1 MENQQLLRSLPS
13 VDELLSHVQVV
24 PWIDRYSRALVVA
37 GIRYILGEV
46 RQSVLG
52 GLFQGDCI
60 RTDYLL
66 EEIEAWLQA
75 ESKPQLR
82 RIINATGVV
91 LHTNLGRAP
100 LAVEALQAI
109 QETAKAYSNL
119 EYRLT
124 TGERG
129 SRYEH
134 VERLLKEL
142 TGAEGAIVVNN
153 NAAAVMLVLNTMA
166 VQKEVIISRG
176 QLVEI
181 GGAFRVPDV
190 MVQSGAKL
198 VEVGTTNKTRISDY
212 INAITEHTGLLLRV
226 HTSNFRIIGF
236 TSEVSALQMAE
247 IGKKY
252 RIPVYEDQGSGV
264 LIQLPGMPQH
274 DGTVREAIE
283 GGVDV
288 VTFSGDKL
296 LGGAQA
302 GLIVGKTEYIDKMK
316 RNPLIRAFRIDKLSL
331 AALEATLRLYKQ
343 GDAGIKSIPVIRML
357 TATIEELT
365 ARAHILAQ
373 ALQTYFSP
381 EAIQVLHITGQ
392 AGGGSLPGE
401 EIPSVA
407 VALSLQEI
415 GLQQAAAFL
424 RKAQVP
430 VVCRIAENRLLLDM
444 RTVVDEEIPWIV
456 EACQGLSNNRNL

>member
-1 MENQQLLRSLPS
+1 MANQQLLRSLPS
-13 VDELLSHVQVV
+13 VDELLSHEQTVH
-24 PWIDRYSRALVVA
+24 WIDQYSRPLVVT
-37 GIRYILGEV
+37 GIRYILGAV
-46 RQSVLG
+46 RQAILG
-52 GLFQGDCI
+52 GQFQGNCI

-66 EEIEAWLQA
+66 AEVGTWLQTETA
-75 ESKPQLR
+75 PQLR
-82 RIINATGVV
+82 RVINATGVV

-100 LAVEALQAI
+100 LAEAALDAI
-109 QETAKAYSNL
+109 QKTAKAYSNL
-119 EYRLT
+119 EYRLD

-134 VERLLKEL
+134 VERLLQEL
-142 TGAEGAIVVNN
+142 TGAEGAIAVNN
-153 NAAAVMLVLNTMA
+153 NAAAVMLVLSTIA
-166 VQKEVIISRG
+166 AQKEVIISRG

-190 MVQSGAKL
+190 MAQSGAKL

-212 INAITEHTGLLLRV
+212 TNAITEHTGLLLRV
-226 HTSNFRIIGF
+226 HTSNFRMIGF
-236 TSEVSALQMAE
+236 TSDVSALQLAE

-252 RIPVYEDQGSGV
+252 KIPVYEDQGSGV
-264 LIQLPGMPQH
+264 LIQLPGMMEY

-283 GGVDV
+283 GGVDI

-302 GLIVGKTEYIDKMK
+302 GLIVGKKEYIDGMK
-316 RNPLIRAFRIDKLSL
+316 QNPLIRAFRIDKLSL

-343 GDAGIKSIPVIRML
+343 GDSGIKNIPVVKML
-357 TATIEELT
+357 TATKEELM
-365 ARAHILAQ
+365 ARAQVLAQ
-373 ALQTYFSP
+373 GLQNYFSP
-381 EAIQVLHITGQ
+381 EAIQVLHVTGQ

-407 VALSLQEI
+407 VALTLHEI
-415 GLQQAAAFL
+415 GLQQAAALL

-430 VVCRIAENRLLLDM
+430 VVCRIADNRLLFDM
-444 RTVVDEEIPWIV
+444 RTVFEEEIPWII
-456 EACQGLSNNRNL
+456 EACQGLS